1 MKKILLLFIILIS
14 TDVLAFE
21 KNTNFT
27 FEKFEK
33 AQQEGKTIVV
43 NAWNKTCMTCAKQSK
58 VFAEAVNDFKEVE
71 FLFYE
76 QAKHKDIAKNLN
88 IKFWTTIVVY
98 KGHNEISRKIGLTKK
113 EDIYQLINK
122 GI

>member
-58 VFAEAVNDFKEVE
+58 VFADAINDFKDVE

-76 QAKHKDIAKNLN
+76 QTKHKDIAKNLD

-98 KGHNEISRKIGLTKK
+98 KGNNEISRKIGLTKK
-113 EDIYQLINK
+113 EEIYQLINK

>member
-58 VFAEAVNDFKEVE
+58 VFADAVNDFKDVE

-76 QAKHKDIAKNLN
+76 QTKHKDIAKNLD

-98 KGHNEISRKIGLTKK
+98 KGNNEISRKIGLTKK

>member
-58 VFAEAVNDFKEVE
+58 VFADAINDFKDVE

-76 QAKHKDIAKNLN
+76 QTKHKDIAKNLD

-98 KGHNEISRKIGLTKK
+98 KGHNEIGRKIGLTKK

>member
-58 VFAEAVNDFKEVE
+58 VFADAINDFKDVE

-76 QAKHKDIAKNLN
+76 QTKHKDIAKNLN

-98 KGHNEISRKIGLTKK
+98 KGNNEISRKIGLTKK

>member
-27 FEKFEK
+27 FKKFEK

-58 VFAEAVNDFKEVE
+58 VFADAVNDFKEVE
-71 FLFYE
+71 FFFYE
-76 QAKHKDIAKNLN
+76 QAKHKNIAKNLN

>member
-21 KNTNFT
+21 KITNFT
-27 FEKFEK
+27 FEKFKK

-43 NAWNKTCMTCAKQSK
+43 NAWNKTCMTCTKQSK
-58 VFAEAVNDFKEVE
+58 VFADAVNDFKDVE
-71 FLFYE
+71 FLFQE
-76 QAKHKDIAKNLN
+76 QTKHKDIAKNLN

-98 KGHNEISRKIGLTKK
+98 KGNNEISRKIGLTKK

>member
-21 KNTNFT
+21 KKTNFT

-58 VFAEAVNDFKEVE
+58 VFVDAVNDFKEVE

-76 QAKHKDIAKNLN
+76 QAKHKNIAKSLN

>member
-43 NAWNKTCMTCAKQSK
+43 NAWNKTCMTCAKRSK
-58 VFAEAVNDFKEVE
+58 VFADAVNDFKEVE
-71 FLFYE
+71 FFFYE
-76 QAKHKDIAKNLN
+76 QTKHKNIAKNLN

>member
-1 MKKILLLFIILIS
+1 MKKILLLFIILTS
-14 TDVLAFE
+14 TNVLAFE

-27 FEKFEK
+27 FEKFKK

-58 VFAEAVNDFKEVE
+58 VFADAVNDFKDVE

-76 QAKHKDIAKNLN
+76 QTKHKDIAKNLN

-98 KGHNEISRKIGLTKK
+98 KGNNEISRKIGLTKK

>member
-1 MKKILLLFIILIS
+1 MKKILLLFVILIS
-14 TDVLAFE
+14 TNVLAFE

-58 VFAEAVNDFKEVE
+58 VFADAVNDFKEVE

-98 KGHNEISRKIGLTKK
+98 KGNNEISRKIGLTKK
-113 EDIYQLINK
+113 EEIYQLINK

>member
-1 MKKILLLFIILIS
+1 MKKILLLFTILIS

-27 FEKFEK
+27 LEKFEK

-58 VFAEAVNDFKEVE
+58 VFADAVNDFKEVE

-76 QAKHKDIAKNLN
+76 QAKHKNIAKNLN

>member
-88 IKFWTTIVVY
+88 IKFWTTIVIY
-98 KGHNEISRKIGLTKK
+98 KGQNEISREIGLVNK
-113 EDIYQLINK
+113 EDIYLLINK

>member
-1 MKKILLLFIILIS
+1 MKKILLLFTILIS

-76 QAKHKDIAKNLN
+76 QTKHKDIAKNLN

>member
-1 MKKILLLFIILIS
+1 MKKILLLFIVLIS

-21 KNTNFT
+21 KITNFT

-58 VFAEAVNDFKEVE
+58 VFADAINDFKDVE

-76 QAKHKDIAKNLN
+76 QTKHKDIAKNLN

-98 KGHNEISRKIGLTKK
+98 KGNNEISRKIGLTKK